1 MLKLPASTVNTVQ
14 SNGEKHRRRRRAESD
29 RTRQTPTKVGYA
41 EEFSTFNRFEHSIGD
56 HRSSRGVKHLYSND
70 ENYFDCPSSRS
81 AIIDDEHRAI
91 VELESEIQ
99 LVKQSLHSLYHEIK
113 GEHKR
118 RRRHHEKPSNNN
130 QVVTDQSNRKS
141 KQQQQSTKKPETSD
155 EIMRRC
161 LKEKEKC
168 YRNIQDNLFILK
180 NLDNVMSILRSD
192 DDEAQNVWQM
202 KAIWERHQFF
212 SHTKKMSSL
221 VQIGPL
227 GGLLISIIA
236 NNDFLVNFSIS
247 PVLIEERN
255 CWIINYFNYTHQWTA

>member
-1 MLKLPASTVNTVQ
+1 MLKLPASTVNTGQ

-29 RTRQTPTKVGYA
+29 RTRQTPAKVCYA
-41 EEFSTFNRFEHSIGD
+41 EEFSTFNHRFEHSTIGD

-70 ENYFDCPSSRS
+70 ENYFECPSSRS

-99 LVKQSLHSLYHEIK
+99 LVKQSLHSLYKEIR

-141 KQQQQSTKKPETSD
+141 KQQQSTKKPETSD
-155 EIMRRC
+155 EIMNRC
-161 LKEKEKC
+161 LKERDKC

-180 NLDNVMSILRSD
+180 NLDRVMSILRSD
-192 DDEAQNVWQM
+192 DDEAQNV
-202 KAIWERHQFF
+202 
-212 SHTKKMSSL
+212 
-221 VQIGPL
+221 
-227 GGLLISIIA
+227 
-236 NNDFLVNFSIS
+236 
-247 PVLIEERN
+247 
-255 CWIINYFNYTHQWTA
+255 